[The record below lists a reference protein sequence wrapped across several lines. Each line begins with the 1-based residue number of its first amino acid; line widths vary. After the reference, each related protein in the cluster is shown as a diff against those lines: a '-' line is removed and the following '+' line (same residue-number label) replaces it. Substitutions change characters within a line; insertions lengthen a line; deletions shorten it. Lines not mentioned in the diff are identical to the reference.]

1 MGYGKLQDE
10 SEQTMR
16 VFHKTIILAL
26 MIGAIYAQTPGTQS
40 TVNAE
45 TSAQLAEGKQTVAIL
60 DFEGRGISQMEAATL
75 TDRLMSEM
83 VSTDAVI
90 MVERNQMNE
99 ILEEQGLQ
107 QAGCTSAEC
116 AAEVGALLG
125 VQNMVSGS
133 FGKLGNTYTVDAK
146 MFSVET
152 GATIRSSSKTHKGEV
167 DGLLTIIEI
176 VAWDLVGLQAPAD
189 LLAKAGVKAPE
200 PVAPP
205 KEPRKPMSKGAKRL
219 LWTVLLVG
227 GGGYGAFAA
236 GLFDPAPVPLPEPPT
251 LPGN

>member
-1 MGYGKLQDE
+1 MKILK
-10 SEQTMR
+10 
-16 VFHKTIILAL
+16 KTTIWFVVLSIAYSQ
-26 MIGAIYAQTPGTQS
+26 ASGTQS
-40 TVNAE
+40 VLNAE
-45 TSAQLAEGKQTVAIL
+45 TSAMLAEGKQTVAIL

-146 MFSVET
+146 IFSVET

-176 VAWDLVGLQAPAD
+176 VAWELVGLQAPAD
-189 LLAKAGVKAPE
+189 LLAKVGGPATIADAPKKVK
-200 PVAPP
+200 
-205 KEPRKPMSKGAKRL
+205 KPMSKGAKRTM
-219 LWTVLLVG
+219 WTVLILG
-227 GGGYGAFAA
+227 GGLGGAYAA
-236 GLFDPAPVPLPEPPT
+236 GLFDPTPVPLPEPPT
-251 LPGN
+251 LPEG

>member
-1 MGYGKLQDE
+1 MKILK
-10 SEQTMR
+10 
-16 VFHKTIILAL
+16 KTTIWFVVLSIAYSQ
-26 MIGAIYAQTPGTQS
+26 ASGTQS
-40 TVNAE
+40 VLNAE
-45 TSAQLAEGKQTVAIL
+45 TSAMLAEGKQTVAIL

-83 VSTDAVI
+83 VSTDAII

-146 MFSVET
+146 IFSVET

-176 VAWDLVGLQAPAD
+176 VAWELVGLQAPAD
-189 LLAKAGVKAPE
+189 LLAKVGGPATIADAPKKVK
-200 PVAPP
+200 
-205 KEPRKPMSKGAKRL
+205 KPMSKGAKRTM
-219 LWTVLLVG
+219 WTVLILG
-227 GGGYGAFAA
+227 GGLGGAYAA
-236 GLFDPAPVPLPEPPT
+236 GLFDPTPVPLPEPPT
-251 LPGN
+251 LPEG

>member
-1 MGYGKLQDE
+1 
-10 SEQTMR
+10 MR
-16 VFHKTIILAL
+16 VFKQIIIWS
-26 MIGAIYAQTPGTQS
+26 MVTSVVWAQTSEPQS
-40 TVNAE
+40 VINAE
-45 TSAQLAEGKQTVAIL
+45 TSAQLAEGKKTVAIL

-83 VSTDAVI
+83 VATDAVI
-90 MVERNQMNE
+90 LVERNQMNE
-99 ILEEQGLQ
+99 IMQEQGLQ
-107 QAGCTSAEC
+107 QSGCTSAEC

-146 MFSVET
+146 IFSVET

-176 VAWDLVGLQAPAD
+176 VAWELVGLQAPAD
-189 LLAKAGVKAPE
+189 LLARAGGEAPK

-251 LPGN
+251 LPN

>member
-1 MGYGKLQDE
+1 
-10 SEQTMR
+10 MR
-16 VFHKTIILAL
+16 VFKRSTIWFVVLSIVW
-26 MIGAIYAQTPGTQS
+26 GQTPGTQS
-40 TVNAE
+40 VINAE
-45 TSAQLAEGKQTVAIL
+45 TSAQLAEGKQTVAVL

-125 VQNMVSGS
+125 VQSMISGS

-152 GATIRSSSKTHKGEV
+152 GQTTRSVSKTYKGEV
-167 DGLLTIIEI
+167 DGLLPIIEV
-176 VAWDLVGLQAPAD
+176 VAWELVGLQAPAD
-189 LLAKAGVKAPE
+189 LLARAGQAAPQVAEVK
-200 PVAPP
+200 P
-205 KEPRKPMSKGAKRL
+205 KKERKPMSKGAKRTM
-219 LWTVLLVG
+219 WTVLILG
-227 GGGYGAFAA
+227 GGLGGAYAA
-236 GLFDPAPVPLPEPPT
+236 GLFDAKPVPLPEPPT
-251 LPGN
+251 LPEG